1 MSAFERTE
9 LLLGQNSTKIMSES
23 HVAVFGAGG
32 VGGGAIEALAR
43 AGIGFITVVDNDLV
57 SQSNL
62 NRQLLAQS
70 VNIGQKKAQ
79 AAKDRILS
87 INPDAQVTAYEMFYL
102 PENADE
108 IDISSFDYIIDA
120 IDTVSAKLE
129 LIERASK
136 LGVPVITALGCGN
149 KLDPTRFE
157 ITDIS
162 KTHTDPLAKII
173 RKELKKRGITHL
185 KVLYSSEP
193 AMKPLVNIP
202 QEGGRRTTPGSVP
215 WVPPVAGFIMAGEV
229 IKELL
234 IKKSD
239 CQ

>member
-9 LLLGQNSTKIMSES
+9 LLLGQNSTKTLSQA

-32 VGGGAIEALAR
+32 VGGGAIEVLAR
-43 AGIGFITVVDNDLV
+43 AGIGSVTVIDNDFV

-62 NRQLLAQS
+62 NRQLLALTLN
-70 VNIGQKKAQ
+70 VGQNKAE
-79 AAKDRILS
+79 AAKNRILS
-87 INPDAQVTAYEMFYL
+87 INPDANVTALEMFYL
-102 PENADE
+102 PENAAE
-108 IDISSFDYIIDA
+108 IDLSSFDYIIDA

-129 LIERASK
+129 LIERATA
-136 LGVPVITALGCGN
+136 LGVPIITALGCGN

-157 ITDIS
+157 VTDIS
-162 KTHTDPLAKII
+162 KTHTDPLARIL
-173 RKELKKRGITHL
+173 RKELKKRGIMHL

-193 AMKPLVNIP
+193 AMQPLVNIP

-229 IKELL
+229 VKALL
-234 IKKSD
+234 IEK
-239 CQ
+239 

>member
-9 LLLGQNSTKIMSES
+9 LLLGQNSTKTLSQA

-32 VGGGAIEALAR
+32 VGGGAIEVLAR
-43 AGIGFITVVDNDLV
+43 AGIGSVTVVDNDFV

-62 NRQLLAQS
+62 NRQLLALTS
-70 VNIGQKKAQ
+70 NVGQNKAE
-79 AAKDRILS
+79 AAKNRILS
-87 INPDAQVTAYEMFYL
+87 INPDANVTALEMFYL

-108 IDISSFDYIIDA
+108 IDLSSFDYIIDA

-129 LIERASK
+129 LIERATA
-136 LGVPVITALGCGN
+136 LGVPIITALGCGN

-157 ITDIS
+157 VTDIS
-162 KTHTDPLAKII
+162 KTHTDPLARIL
-173 RKELKKRGITHL
+173 RKELKKRGIMHL

-193 AMKPLVNIP
+193 AMQPLVNIP

-229 IKELL
+229 VKALL
-234 IKKSD
+234 IEK
-239 CQ
+239 